1 MHENDAKLKKKKSS
15 KVYLESGLD
24 INVVRSNAL
33 RATLNAC
40 FMPCLIQ
47 FFYEKFVSNF
57 T

>member
-1 MHENDAKLKKKKSS
+1 MHENDAKLKKKSS